1 MTEKPNRKE
10 FEKQCEEIS
19 NKLDDLSDWERKF
32 YLYCLIPKYAKELTT
47 TMQEHKLE
55 EPNDVF
61 IVNGLREM
69 VAQLHMVV
77 GMLGMELF

>member
-1 MTEKPNRKE
+1 MPEKPNRE
-10 FEKQCEEIS
+10 AFEKQCEEIS

-32 YLYCLIPKYAKELTT
+32 YLYCLIPKYVKELTAK
-47 TMQEHKLE
+47 MQELRIE
-55 EPNDVF
+55 GPNDVF

-69 VAQLHMVV
+69 AAQLHMVV